1 MAVPTL
7 PDRRRQSKAKT
18 AMEISGA
25 AIPSGLLIF
34 VLQGQGSM
42 QSLIESQGQMI
53 ATLQESIVSYQ
64 HQTNERDANTSTW
77 QNSFRGRI
85 STIEALAQ
93 SMVSERHTFMTEIRE
108 LDKRLRPLEANT
120 HQRSEK

>member
-18 AMEISGA
+18 ALEVSGA

-42 QSLIESQGQMI
+42 QSLIESQGKMI

-64 HQTNERDANTSTW
+64 RQTNERDANTSVW

-85 STIEALAQ
+85 STLEALAQ
-93 SMVSERHTFMTEIRE
+93 SMVNEHHSFMTELRE
-108 LDKRLRPLEANT
+108 LDKRLRPLEVHT
-120 HQRSEK
+120 HQSSEK